1 MRGANP
7 AYIPTFQ
14 FLVEMEE
21 INLEKKING
30 LSEFSKKLY
39 FSNDWED
46 LRRVIPI
53 SRINKR

>member
-1 MRGANP
+1 MPGANP

-30 LSEFSKKLY
+30 LSEFSKKIVFQQWLGRSKKSHAY
-39 FSNDWED
+39 LKN
-46 LRRVIPI
+46 
-53 SRINKR
+53 